1 MGFRSVRRTAVTVV
15 SVPALLVGVTVP
27 VAAGQTSATP
37 ASSAAS
43 ASATATAG
51 SSSSPTSSSASGSS
65 TAASSSS
72 GVTGAT
78 SSGADSQSCP
88 KLMVYAMQGT
98 GQSAPDA
105 SEKTHTGALGEV
117 LGPVMDKV
125 DDEVMDYRYVPYEA
139 SFGGAPGTGA
149 GKTEYSRSVTGGA
162 DKLTEMIAEDAER
175 CSDMLVGIIGYSQ
188 GAGGADKVAEAIGN
202 GDGPVEADKLAMGSM
217 LSSPGRA
224 PGAPVF
230 PGAEGQEHPDAAPG
244 AEGTS
249 VEEVTVTA
257 EGSEPA
263 PGGGLGPEAD
273 VVTDY
278 GEATGR
284 VASWCEAG
292 DLACD
297 VPEGAPIAR
306 VIANLGGQSE
316 LNPDDPVGS
325 LYSVADALA
334 TTTIKTGTEMV
345 NEDISGESLTDLSY
359 EPERTISQRMET
371 ASDPRTPAGDAG
383 AALQKLGTIG
393 LNSVVAVAKEVITP
407 ANIAELATVGF
418 AAPDAALGMF
428 VGKLGEAVVRLG
440 APTGTRLAT
449 QVMDT
454 VEQEVEVNKE
464 LPAMVTDVNYWQA
477 AQRHGSYFETPAT
490 PTGKSAA
497 EVTTEWLTAL
507 AVDLGADLD
516 SGETSQSSSA
526 SSVSTSPGTS
536 ATQAAGSSSVMT
548 VEPNPLSSSSV
559 VTVTPTPTA
568 EPATAGQ

>member
-1 MGFRSVRRTAVTVV
+1 MRFRSARRTAVTVV
-15 SVPALLVGVTVP
+15 SVPALLLGVTVP

-37 ASSAAS
+37 TSSAAS

-51 SSSSPTSSSASGSS
+51 SSSSSTSSSGSS

-72 GVTGAT
+72 GVAGAT
-78 SSGADSQSCP
+78 SSGADSQACP

-244 AEGTS
+244 VEGTS
-249 VEEVTVTA
+249 VEEVAVTA

-278 GEATGR
+278 GDATGR

-418 AAPDAALGMF
+418 AAPEAALGMF

-497 EVTTEWLTAL
+497 DVTTAWLTAL

-516 SGETSQSSSA
+516 SGEASQSSGSSTVATSSA
-526 SSVSTSPGTS
+526 
-536 ATQAAGSSSVMT
+536 AEAAGSSSVMT
-548 VEPNPLSSSSV
+548 VEPNPVSSSAV

>member
-1 MGFRSVRRTAVTVV
+1 MT
-15 SVPALLVGVTVP
+15 
-27 VAAGQTSATP
+27 
-37 ASSAAS
+37 
-43 ASATATAG
+43 
-51 SSSSPTSSSASGSS
+51 
-65 TAASSSS
+65 
-72 GVTGAT
+72 
-78 SSGADSQSCP
+78 
-88 KLMVYAMQGT
+88 VYAMQGT

-105 SEKTHTGALGEV
+105 SEKQHTGALGEV

-162 DKLTEMIAEDAER
+162 DKLTDMIAEDADK
-175 CSDMLVGIIGYSQ
+175 CPDMLVGIVGYSQ
-188 GAGGADKVAEAIGN
+188 GAGGADHVAESIGN
-202 GDGPVEADKLAMGSM
+202 GEGPVAADKLAMGSM

-230 PGAEGQEHPDAAPG
+230 PGAEGQNHPQAAPG
-244 AEGTS
+244 VAGTS
-249 VEEVTVTA
+249 VEDVEVTGP
-257 EGSEPA
+257 ESEPA
-263 PGGGLGPEAD
+263 PGGGLGPAAD

-278 GEATGR
+278 GDATGR

-297 VPEGAPIAR
+297 VPTDAPIAR

-325 LYSVADALA
+325 LNSVADALA
-334 TTTIKTGTEMV
+334 TTTIKTGTEIV
-345 NEDISGESLTDLSY
+345 NEDISGDSLTNLEY
-359 EPERTISQRMET
+359 NPERTISQRMER
-371 ASDPRTPAGDAG
+371 ASDPRTEAGDAG

-407 ANIAELATVGF
+407 ANIAELATVGL
-418 AAPDAALGMF
+418 AAPEAALGMF

-454 VEQEVEVNKE
+454 VEQEVEINSE
-464 LPAMVTDVNYWQA
+464 LPQMVTDVNYWQA
-477 AQRHGSYFETPAT
+477 AQRHGSYFDTPAT

-497 EVTTEWLTAL
+497 DITTEWLLAL
-507 AVDLGADLD
+507 AADLGDDGEQD
-516 SGETSQSSSA
+516 STTTGSSGSSA
-526 SSVSTSPGTS
+526 AVTSTS
-536 ATQAAGSSSVMT
+536 AAVAGSSQVK
-548 VEPNPLSSSSV
+548 
-559 VTVTPTPTA
+559 TVTPSVAPSSDVVTITPTRMA